1 MNSFCDE
8 TILRDTYY
16 LSAYGQRLYGVCNP
30 GNKTSIIK
38 AYFKK
43 TPNPAK
49 PITHVNRL
57 QMQFYFN
64 LLTCN

>member
-16 LSAYGQRLYGVCNP
+16 LSAYGQRIYGVCNP

-43 TPNPAK
+43 PQTQRSQLH
-49 PITHVNRL
+49 T
-57 QMQFYFN
+57 
-64 LLTCN
+64 LTDFRCNFTSTF

>member
-1 MNSFCDE
+1 MNSLCDK

-16 LSAYGQRLYGVCNP
+16 LSAYGQRLYVVCNP

-43 TPNPAK
+43 PQTQLSQLH
-49 PITHVNRL
+49 T
-57 QMQFYFN
+57 
-64 LLTCN
+64 LTDFRCNFTSTF

>member
-16 LSAYGQRLYGVCNP
+16 LSAYGQRLYGVYNP

-38 AYFKK
+38 AHFLKK
-43 TPNPAK
+43 PQTQ
-49 PITHVNRL
+49 RS
-57 QMQFYFN
+57 
-64 LLTCN
+64 LLHTLTDFTCNFTSTF